1 MKKVLLSVFAL
12 AAVVAVPA
20 ATMAATYAYVNTSGE
35 VRTVEAATATA
46 ALNTAPNL
54 GVHSG
59 VMLIESTSD
68 PVVGD
73 KVNGV

>member
-20 ATMAATYAYVNTSGE
+20 ATMAATYAYVNTTGE
-35 VRTVEAATATA
+35 VRTTEAASASQ
-46 ALNTAPNL
+46 ALMTAPNL

-59 VMLIESTSD
+59 VMLIEDASD
-68 PVVGD
+68 PIVGD
-73 KVNGV
+73 QVGGV